1 MRKTGRRPGLAT
13 AEASPR
19 QSCSDASETVWRALL
34 STSAT
39 HCGCQHSR
47 PRYRAPPRQLSEG
60 LTPPA
65 AQEKPPGP
73 FGVAA
78 ALQAFTSSN
87 FRDLP
92 ASPSVRGAGTYE
104 QPGAIR
110 RNALEG

>member
-13 AEASPR
+13 AESSPR
-19 QSCSDASETVWRALL
+19 QSCSRCEPDGLARIVEHLNHPLRLPAFQ
-34 STSAT
+34 TSI
-39 HCGCQHSR
+39 
-47 PRYRAPPRQLSEG
+47 SEG

-65 AQEKPPGP
+65 ALEKPPGP